1 MPRRCPNGSRRNK
14 KTGNCESTRKT
25 SSPKQNR
32 TRRTSSKNNAL
43 SESQVNDLIDY
54 YEKWG
59 KLEFAEKEELR
70 ITFRKIK
77 YVQPSKLLRTNQF
90 YEHQK
95 GRTKP
100 DELYYQIKARI
111 VDHFKYG
118 DGSNEL
124 FDGK

>member
-1 MPRRCPNGSRRNK
+1 MGVR
-14 KTGNCESTRKT
+14 
-25 SSPKQNR
+25 
-32 TRRTSSKNNAL
+32 L